1 MSRSVDLFID
11 AKVSLDEVADAL
23 GRLAGAV
30 LVAEPEHARWRLR
43 EGETQTTLAEH
54 PYGDDGMLL
63 FTRYRYA
70 LSARVANEQR
80 PHDTREAALLRRVAD
95 HIQHG
100 PAWPVLLVHDLQ
112 YSELQYSDLA
122 EAGDPGDSGGPG
134 EAGGPATGSD
144 ETAPVPG
151 GAG

>member
-11 AKVSLDEVADAL
+11 AQLSLDEVADAV
-23 GRLAGAV
+23 GRLAGAP

-43 EGETQTTLAEH
+43 EGETQATLAEH
-54 PYGDDGMLL
+54 PYGDDGPLL
-63 FTRYRYA
+63 YTRYRYA

-95 HIQHG
+95 LVQRG

-112 YSELQYSDLA
+112 YAELA
-122 EAGDPGDSGGPG
+122 GAGEAGEAGEAGDPD
-134 EAGGPATGSD
+134 EAGDPATGSE